1 MRLKKGKITTA
12 FCHKTIEAHYQS
24 RVVKW
29 NHSER
34 DRVKS
39 QLSHRF
45 VYHIEAV
52 LRSPKIELYL
62 RGNGCIGYD

>member
-12 FCHKTIEAHYQS
+12 FYRKTIETQFQS
-24 RVVKW
+24 LVVKC
-29 NHSER
+29 NHGER
-34 DRVKS
+34 DRMKS

-45 VYHIEAV
+45 VYHIAAL